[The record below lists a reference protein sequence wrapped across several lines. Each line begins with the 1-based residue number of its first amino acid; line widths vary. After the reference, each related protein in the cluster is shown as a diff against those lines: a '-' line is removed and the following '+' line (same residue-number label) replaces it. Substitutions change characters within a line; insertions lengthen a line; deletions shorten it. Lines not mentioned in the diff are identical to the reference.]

1 MEEQRVKVRIR
12 SEITA
17 YNIESGFASAQAAE
31 EDTIEYVVEGSLES
45 RGDLITVRY
54 REMEQMGM
62 GDVETSVVLRESQ
75 KSRVTILRKGQR
87 AGSMVF
93 DAEKERTFCRYDTGV
108 MPIELCLYTRKI
120 ENRINRETGGKLKLD
135 YDVELQGAKS
145 QRTRFFMEVE
155 RVKEWP

>member
-1 MEEQRVKVRIR
+1 MEEQKVKVRIR

-17 YNIESGFASAQAAE
+17 YNVGGDGASAQAAQD
-31 EDTIEYVVEGSLES
+31 DTIEYVVEGKLES

-62 GDVETSVVLRESQ
+62 GDVETSIVLRASQ
-75 KSRVTILRKGQR
+75 QNRVTILRKGQR

-93 DAEKERTFCRYDTGV
+93 DAEKERTFCQYDTGV

-120 ENRINRETGGKLKLD
+120 ENRIDREKGGRLKLD
-135 YDVELQGAKS
+135 YDVEIQGAKS

-155 RVKEWP
+155 RVKQWP